1 MNIELYMAFILATTI
16 LVLIPGPAVSLIIA
30 NSIAHGARGGLI
42 TVAGSST
49 AIFMHLVVTAF
60 GMTSLLLLL
69 SAWFEWLRWAG
80 VAYLVYLGVQQW
92 RARPVALDPSNAP
105 VVSDKRL
112 YIQGF
117 IVNATNPKTLFFYAA
132 FFPQFVDSGLPLANQ
147 LVVLCMTFLVIA
159 TVLDGGYAVLGGRM
173 RGLFNNVRRARIRNR
188 ITGSLLI
195 GAGVGLALARRN

>member
-1 MNIELYMAFILATTI
+1 MNIELYMAFVLATTI
-16 LVLIPGPAVSLIIA
+16 LVLIPGPAVSLIVA

-49 AIFMHLVVTAF
+49 AIFMHLIVTAF

-80 VAYLVYLGVQQW
+80 VAYLIYLGVQQW
-92 RARPVALDPSNAP
+92 RARPVALDPSRAP

-132 FFPQFVDSGLPLANQ
+132 FFPQFVDPQLPFAGQMVLLCLTYLA
-147 LVVLCMTFLVIA
+147 IA
-159 TVLDGGYAVLGGRM
+159 TVLDGGYAIIAGRARAWFGNARRM
-173 RGLFNNVRRARIRNR
+173 RWQNR
-188 ITGSLLI
+188 ISGSLLI
-195 GAGVGLALARRN
+195 GAGVGLALARRS